1 MAAKQARD
9 ASGEK
14 TDQPV
19 NRTEFSDDQRASSS
33 APRAV
38 QRPATANPGPDV
50 SNADIDLAAVS
61 LDAGDSTYHD
71 NPDPN
76 PNDLY
81 PAPGPS
87 TVQVLGQPSGG
98 EISQPAEEA
107 RSDA

>member
-1 MAAKQARD
+1 MAGKARN
-9 ASGEK
+9 ASGEQ

-19 NRTEFSDDQRASSS
+19 DRREFSDEQRVSES

-38 QRPATANPGPDV
+38 QTPKGADPGPDV
-50 SNADIDLAAVS
+50 SNADIDLTAVS
-61 LDAGDSTYHD
+61 FDAGDSTYHE

-76 PNDLY
+76 PLDLY

-98 EISQPAEEA
+98 EVRQIAEEQ
-107 RSDA
+107 RSDG